1 MGMIITDAEFI
12 SSFPD
17 YKQCP
22 KPVIPEYAFIGRSNV
37 GKSSL
42 LNMLTNRKK
51 LAKVS
56 VTPGKTQTIN
66 HFKINNSF
74 YITDLPGYGYAK
86 VSKTSREKFSD
97 MIVEYLL
104 HRENLM
110 NVFVLI
116 DSRLPLQ
123 QVDDEFMK
131 WLGEKEI
138 PFSIVFTK
146 IDKLG
151 TTQIQKNYQAFEMQM
166 LKWWEEM
173 PRVFFTSSEK
183 KAGGEEIIDFMRE
196 SNSAFV
202 LPPK

>member
-1 MGMIITDAEFI
+1 MIITDAQFI

-42 LNMLTNRKK
+42 LNMLTDRKK

-56 VTPGKTQTIN
+56 STPGKTQTIN
-66 HFKINNSF
+66 HFKINKSF
-74 YITDLPGYGYAK
+74 FITDLPGYGYAK
-86 VSKTSREKFSD
+86 VSKTSRELFSG
-97 MIVEYLL
+97 MIADYLL

-110 NVFVLI
+110 CVFVLI

-138 PFSIVFTK
+138 PFAIVFTK
-146 IDKLG
+146 IDKLSTG
-151 TTQIQKNYQAFEMQM
+151 QIQKNYETFERQM
-166 LKWWEEM
+166 LKWWEVM
-173 PRVFFTSSEK
+173 PHVFFTSAEK
-183 KAGGEEIIDFMRE
+183 KSGGDEIIGYMQE
-196 SNSAFV
+196 NNAAFV